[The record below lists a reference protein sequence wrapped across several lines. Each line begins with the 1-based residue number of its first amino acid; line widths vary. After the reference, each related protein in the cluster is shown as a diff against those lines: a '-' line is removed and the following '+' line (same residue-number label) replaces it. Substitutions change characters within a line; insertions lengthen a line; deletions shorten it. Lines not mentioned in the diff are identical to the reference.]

1 MKEYKFKI
9 NGNEYNVAINSTEGN
24 IADVT
29 VNGIAYQVEMDNVLP
44 AAPVQAAPVQAA
56 PSVQPAAA
64 RAAAPKPAAPAGA
77 GKAVTAPMPGVILEI
92 SVKEGDTVSAGQ
104 KVAVLEALKMENEI
118 QAESAGTVTKIHVA
132 KGDSVSDGTPIVT
145 IASADNEPEY
155 QQSPAIL
162 GIHRILQYDMAASRD
177 DCHRYRVHNTCH
189 QERMGTSSSSTYRIR
204 HDHRQHPDVPGTE
217 HRCL

>member
-29 VNGIAYQVEMDNVLP
+29 VNGVSYQVEMDNVLP

-56 PSVQPAAA
+56 PATV
-64 RAAAPKPAAPAGA
+64 AAPKPAEAPAGV
-77 GKAVTAPMPGVILEI
+77 GKAVVAPMPGVILEV

-104 KVAVLEALKMENEI
+104 KVAVLEAMKMENEI

-145 IASADNEPEY
+145 IA
-155 QQSPAIL
+155 
-162 GIHRILQYDMAASRD
+162 
-177 DCHRYRVHNTCH
+177 
-189 QERMGTSSSSTYRIR
+189 
-204 HDHRQHPDVPGTE
+204 
-217 HRCL
+217 